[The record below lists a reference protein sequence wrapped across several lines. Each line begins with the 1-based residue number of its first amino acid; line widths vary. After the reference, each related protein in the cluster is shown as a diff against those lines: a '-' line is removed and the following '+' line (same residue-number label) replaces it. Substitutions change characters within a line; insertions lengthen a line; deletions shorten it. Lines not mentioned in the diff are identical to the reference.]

1 MVNRR
6 AAAGRREKSSG
17 AQPAP
22 AAWTGEIDLPDAGL
36 VARALRLNMLVTRAL
51 EEITGE
57 FGLAPADYIVL
68 GTLRRSPG
76 RRSAPTRLCE
86 ILWRSTGGMTLTL
99 DRLEAAGWVRRQ
111 PDPDDR
117 RRVVVVLTPAG
128 LSISTRVSQALRRWE
143 ETLGLGSGPRQQTLR
158 VLDELLAVVE
168 RSTARP

>member
-6 AAAGRREKSSG
+6 AAAGRREKSPG
-17 AQPAP
+17 AREPAP

-57 FGLAPADYIVL
+57 LGLAPADYIVL

-76 RRSAPTRLCE
+76 RRSAPTRLCD

-117 RRVVVVLTPAG
+117 RRIVVVLTPAG

-143 ETLGLGSGPRQQTLR
+143 EALDLGPREETLR
-158 VLDELLAVVE
+158 VLDELLGVVE
-168 RSTARP
+168 RSTTRP